1 MIVKR
6 KFCYEYT
13 VDGRPL
19 LAPDMNV
26 NITENDL
33 DSNASGRD
41 EMGNMHR
48 IILRSGVKT
57 WEFVYTVLD
66 AEDYLYLQ
74 SLFKGKADFDF
85 AYRNP
90 DGSVSKT
97 KAYSSK
103 RSITLRDYATGGYK
117 NLKFNIIEC

>member
-1 MIVKR
+1 MKR
-6 KFCYEYT
+6 EYCHEFL
-13 VDGRPL
+13 VDGKPL
-19 LAPDMNV
+19 LWPDMNV
-26 NITENDL
+26 NVTENDL
-33 DSNASGRD
+33 DSDASGRD

-48 IILRSGVKT
+48 IVLRSGVKT

-66 AEDYLYLQ
+66 AEDYLYIQ

-85 AYRNP
+85 SFRNP
-90 DGSVSKT
+90 DGSMSIT

-103 RSITLRDYATGGYK
+103 RSITLRDYTSGEYK

>member
-1 MIVKR
+1 MKR
-6 KFCYEYT
+6 EYCYEFL
-13 VDGRPL
+13 VDGKPL
-19 LAPDMNV
+19 LWPDMNV

-33 DSNASGRD
+33 DSDASGRD
-41 EMGNMHR
+41 EMGHMHR
-48 IILRSGVKT
+48 IVLRSGVKT

-66 AEDYLYLQ
+66 AEDYLYIQ

-85 AYRNP
+85 AYRLPNG
-90 DGSVSKT
+90 DLETT

-103 RSITLRDYATGGYK
+103 RSITLRDYTTGEYK